1 MPDYGLLSLLP
12 PVLTVILAIWTRN
25 ILISLSLGVF
35 VGSMILTSYN
45 PFLATLDMIES
56 RIFVQISVPSNIQ
69 IIFTM
74 MAIGGFIKLLEVSGG
89 AKAFARGMTR
99 FISNGVRAQFST
111 WVSGL
116 LIFFTDSGNALIIG
130 PLFRPIFAELKIC
143 REKLA
148 YILDST
154 ASPVCI
160 LMPFIG
166 WGAYIMGLIEQA
178 YGDAGLTEPALS
190 VLLSVLPYQFYA
202 IFTLAAVPFIIISGR
217 DFGPMAKAQQKF
229 QALEPVDNGQEEA
242 AQASGDLQSTPL
254 SLFIIPLG
262 LLLGTIAVLLSYFA
276 LQDDLSSIHVRST
289 MTIAYVA
296 AAVASAYLMHRFQQV
311 SFDDSLGNFVK
322 GAERMVFVV
331 IILILAW
338 SLSSVIKDL
347 GTAQTLSAL
356 VGEDVSPAFLPA
368 IVFVLG
374 AVISI
379 ATGSS
384 WGTFAILMT
393 LAIPV
398 AVAIGAPLYLTIGAV
413 LSGGLFG
420 DHTSPISD
428 TTVLSSVGAD
438 CPHIDHVSTQ
448 FYYALLVG
456 TVAFMTFIAAGVL
469 GSMLVGVAGL
479 AVLFAAIQMIS
490 RRFGYRAVIG

>member
-190 VLLSVLPYQFYA
+190 VLLNVLPYQFYA

-229 QALEPVDNGQEEA
+229 QALEPVDNGQRR
-242 AQASGDLQSTPL
+242 PL
-254 SLFIIPLG
+254 RRPVTYSLRL
-262 LLLGTIAVLLSYFA
+262 
-276 LQDDLSSIHVRST
+276 
-289 MTIAYVA
+289 
-296 AAVASAYLMHRFQQV
+296 
-311 SFDDSLGNFVK
+311 
-322 GAERMVFVV
+322 
-331 IILILAW
+331 
-338 SLSSVIKDL
+338 
-347 GTAQTLSAL
+347 
-356 VGEDVSPAFLPA
+356 
-368 IVFVLG
+368 
-374 AVISI
+374 
-379 ATGSS
+379 
-384 WGTFAILMT
+384 
-393 LAIPV
+393 
-398 AVAIGAPLYLTIGAV
+398 
-413 LSGGLFG
+413 
-420 DHTSPISD
+420 
-428 TTVLSSVGAD
+428 
-438 CPHIDHVSTQ
+438 
-448 FYYALLVG
+448 
-456 TVAFMTFIAAGVL
+456 
-469 GSMLVGVAGL
+469 
-479 AVLFAAIQMIS
+479 
-490 RRFGYRAVIG
+490 